1 MRYCLFIF
9 SCLAVLLTGCVQ
21 YDYVG
26 QKFPA
31 NKDGK
36 ISFYDADNDVPRD
49 HLRLIG
55 RMTMVCDVSLDRYD
69 VQVRLL
75 EKAREYGADAVSL
88 YSVRKVREDVIDDP
102 ELPASL
108 PDNDL
113 NPMGVDMNGT
123 PYEVNSFGQQVTV
136 SEQAYYDWIIQAL
149 FWKERKA
156 ADAYLSQFK
165 GKLKDNGVP
174 VVKKAPA
181 EKVKAPAAKKP
192 VPPQK

>member
-26 QKFPA
+26 QKFPE

-36 ISFYDADNDVPRD
+36 ISFYDTDNDVPRD

-88 YSVRKVREDVIDDP
+88 HSVRKVREDVIDDP
-102 ELPASL
+102 VLPASL

-113 NPMGVDMNGT
+113 NPMGVDMSGT
-123 PYEVNSFGQQVTV
+123 PYEVNSFGQQIMP
-136 SEQAYYDWIIQAL
+136 EEKPYYDYLIKAL
-149 FWKERKA
+149 FWKNRKTA
-156 ADAYLSQFK
+156 EEYLAK
-165 GKLKDNGVP
+165 HRGKLKDNVIQ
-174 VVKKAPA
+174 VVKKHPA
-181 EKVKAPAAKKP
+181 SEVKTPAAAKP
-192 VPPQK
+192 APLQK

>member
-26 QKFPA
+26 QKFPE

-102 ELPASL
+102 VMPASL

-113 NPMGVDMNGT
+113 NPLGVDMSGT

-136 SEQAYYDWIIQAL
+136 SEQAYYDWVIQAL
-149 FWKERKA
+149 FWKDRKT
-156 ADAYLSQFK
+156 ADAYLSKFK
-165 GKLKDNGVP
+165 GRLKDNGVQ

-181 EKVKAPAAKKP
+181 AKVKAPAAKKP